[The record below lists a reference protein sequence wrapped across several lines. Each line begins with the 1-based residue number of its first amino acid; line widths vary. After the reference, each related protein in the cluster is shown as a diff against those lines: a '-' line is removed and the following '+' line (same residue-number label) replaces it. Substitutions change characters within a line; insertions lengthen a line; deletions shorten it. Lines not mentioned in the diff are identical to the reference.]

1 MKERIPGSD
10 EGRMRVDIAVHFINK
25 ANISCM
31 GSLILLLPFLHRP
44 ILKKI
49 VDKLI
54 TEWVTGVG
62 VIFHSAGVVC
72 YIYQPPPHTSGCKHT
87 CHTTS
92 IYIFRHIIYTA
103 YKHNFNIYNKGS
115 AVCKLWADHKQLT
128 LSLLDSREAQHFDM
142 EEIYSFIMLWF
153 IYFTKEETE
162 KFRISISVYLDKF
175 YSRYLTMANEH
186 YRDGFL
192 RQRAILFTWQLH
204 SPFLISE
211 SLTVQSGHFW

>member
-1 MKERIPGSD
+1 MHGVLDLAFTVFAPS
-10 EGRMRVDIAVHFINK
+10 HF
-25 ANISCM
+25 
-31 GSLILLLPFLHRP
+31 
-44 ILKKI
+44 KKI

-87 CHTTS
+87 FHTTS
-92 IYIFRHIIYTA
+92 IYIFRHIIHTA

-128 LSLLDSREAQHFDM
+128 LSLLDSWEAQHFDI

-153 IYFTKEETE
+153 IYFNKEETE
-162 KFRISISVYLDKF
+162 KFRVSIYVNLNTF
-175 YSRYLTMANEH
+175 YFRDLTMVHTH

-192 RQRAILFTWQLH
+192 KQVRFCSRDNS
-204 SPFLISE
+204 SP
-211 SLTVQSGHFW
+211 HFWFQKVWPCVGTE